1 MPTVLLCGEH
11 TAQGF
16 NCVLQALIPQTVQG
30 ESSRS
35 PLRDE
40 QWLSCCALLLLA
52 LVPSRC
58 SWLVL
63 MSGNKIFFFLWELG
77 FIWWKFLELQ
87 APRRQYLKWPWE
99 TSSEEARLGE
109 PGYGEV
115 LQQRAG
121 SLNIERLLLSK
132 GKPHNLKWRNLVLFC
147 MGICKSLGSLK
158 IFLLRHLIYLGP
170 LEIRFLHS
178 WDTRRWL

>member
-1 MPTVLLCGEH
+1 MPTVPLCGEH
-11 TAQGF
+11 TAEGF
-16 NCVLQALIPQTVQG
+16 NCVLQALIPQTLQG

-63 MSGNKIFFFLWELG
+63 MSGNKTFFFLWELC

-87 APRRQYLKWPWE
+87 ALRRQYLKWPWE
-99 TSSEEARLGE
+99 TCSEEVRLGE

-121 SLNIERLLLSK
+121 SLNIERLLLNK
-132 GKPHNLKWRNLVLFC
+132 GNPHNLKWRNVMLFC

-170 LEIRFLHS
+170 VEIRFLNS
-178 WDTRRWL
+178 RDTRRWL